1 MSAAAGHAYDFIRSK
16 ILEGV
21 FEAGERLKES
31 ELSTLCDVSRTPVR
45 EALRRLAAD
54 GLVFI
59 TPNSGAIVTEWSDE
73 DIADIYQVRV
83 QLEAMAAGLAAER
96 RTEGQLQELEALAR
110 QIEMIVTRPGTE
122 GAEVEIARLN
132 SEFHHLIIAAA
143 HSRPLTAAAAQ
154 VIEAPLMLRTFRR
167 YDPERLRRSA
177 SDHLELV
184 EAIRDR
190 NGRLADSIMRAHI
203 LTGLRTLRH
212 KG

>member
-1 MSAAAGHAYDFIRSK
+1 MSAAAGHAYDVIRSK

-21 FEAGERLKES
+21 FVAGERLKES
-31 ELSTLCDVSRTPVR
+31 ELSELCEVSRTPVR

-73 DIADIYQVRV
+73 DIIDIYRVRV
-83 QLEAMAAGLAAER
+83 QLEAMAARLAAER
-96 RTEGQLQELEALAR
+96 RTEEQLQELGALAR
-110 QIEMIVTRPGTE
+110 AIETIVASPGTE
-122 GAEVEIARLN
+122 GAEVEISRLN

-143 HSRPLTAAAAQ
+143 NSRPLAAAAAQ
-154 VIEAPLMLRTFRR
+154 VIEAPLMLRTFRQ

-184 EAIRDR
+184 EAIRDQ
-190 NGRLADSIMRAHI
+190 NGELADSIMRAHI
-203 LTGLRTLRH
+203 FTGLRTLRR
-212 KG
+212 KS